1 MNDLKTL
8 NQKSNW
14 QLGKGQLV
22 QNQFVSMQKQAMDS
36 VKNKSKSGLGF
47 QNKGKSA
54 DLIDMKTE
62 VQKTHF
68 NLGTSK
74 LDYVS
79 FTGGTMVEHQITPGM
94 VIETDKNRKAAIEQ
108 MRNANFKLP
117 NQQVLRTGQSTYKE
131 NISGVTKENQLA
143 GQSAQMMSNLKKTSV
158 KIGAQDMALESETE
172 AAKQFAHPTASGRGA
187 DVAKTQ

>member
-1 MNDLKTL
+1 MDMNDLKTL

-62 VQKTHF
+62 VQKCEI
-68 NLGTSK
+68 
-74 LDYVS
+74 Y
-79 FTGGTMVEHQITPGM
+79 
-94 VIETDKNRKAAIEQ
+94 
-108 MRNANFKLP
+108 
-117 NQQVLRTGQSTYKE
+117 
-131 NISGVTKENQLA
+131 
-143 GQSAQMMSNLKKTSV
+143 
-158 KIGAQDMALESETE
+158 
-172 AAKQFAHPTASGRGA
+172 
-187 DVAKTQ
+187 